1 MVVTYLNLIIQ
12 GVLLGGLYAIF
23 ALGLSLTVGVMRFVN
38 IAHGD
43 FIVLVSFLLLAVA
56 TALHINVLLA
66 LVLMIPVAFGGG
78 WLLQRVLL
86 QRVIGPNVLLPLL
99 VTFGLSIIVQNG
111 LLQGFGADTRTLS
124 AGSLDTSSLN
134 IGGFYVG
141 LLPVLTFA
149 LAVALVVGFDWLLYR
164 SRIGASI
171 RAVADDVAA
180 ADLIGLSS
188 VKVYAIAMGIVGV
201 TVAIAACFMGL
212 RMNFDATSGP
222 SRLLVAFEVVV
233 LGGLGSLRGTLLG
246 GIILGIAQTIGGQ
259 IDGAWQVLAGHL
271 VFLVIFLLRP
281 QGLLPRY

>member
-1 MVVTYLNLIIQ
+1 MIVTYLNLIIQ

-23 ALGLSLTVGVMRFVN
+23 ALGLSLSVGVMRFVN

-43 FIVLVSFLLLAVA
+43 FIVLVSFLLLTVA

-124 AGSLDTSSLN
+124 AGSLDTASLH

-188 VKVYAIAMGIVGV
+188 VRVYAIAMGIVGV

-271 VFLVIFLLRP
+271 VFLLIFLLRP

>member
-1 MVVTYLNLIIQ
+1 MIVTYLNLIIQ

-23 ALGLSLTVGVMRFVN
+23 ALGLSLSVGVMRFVN

-43 FIVLVSFLLLAVA
+43 FIVLVSFLLLTVA

-124 AGSLDTSSLN
+124 ADSLDTASLH

-188 VKVYAIAMGIVGV
+188 VRVYAIAMGIVGV

-271 VFLVIFLLRP
+271 VFLLIFLLRP

>member
-23 ALGLSLTVGVMRFVN
+23 ALGLSLSVGVMRFVN

-43 FIVLVSFLLLAVA
+43 FIVLVSFLLLTIA

-124 AGSLDTSSLN
+124 AGSLDTASLH

-188 VKVYAIAMGIVGV
+188 VRVYAIAMGIVGV

>member
-1 MVVTYLNLIIQ
+1 MIVTYLNLIIQ

-23 ALGLSLTVGVMRFVN
+23 ALGLSLSVGVMRFVN

-43 FIVLVSFLLLAVA
+43 FIVLVSFLLLTVA

-66 LVLMIPVAFGGG
+66 LVLVMPVAFGGG
-78 WLLQRVLL
+78 WLLQRLLL

-124 AGSLDTSSLN
+124 AGSLDTASLH

-188 VKVYAIAMGIVGV
+188 VRVYAIAMGIVGV

>member
-1 MVVTYLNLIIQ
+1 
-12 GVLLGGLYAIF
+12 
-23 ALGLSLTVGVMRFVN
+23 
-38 IAHGD
+38 
-43 FIVLVSFLLLAVA
+43 
-56 TALHINVLLA
+56 
-66 LVLMIPVAFGGG
+66 MIPVAFGGG

-124 AGSLDTSSLN
+124 AGSLDTASLHV
-134 IGGFYVG
+134 GGFYVG

-188 VKVYAIAMGIVGV
+188 VRVYAIAMGIVGV

>member
-1 MVVTYLNLIIQ
+1 MLATYLNLVVQ

-23 ALGLSLTVGVMRFVN
+23 ALGLSLSVGVMRFVN

-43 FIVLVSFLLLAVA
+43 FIVLVSFLLLTVA

-66 LVLMIPVAFGGG
+66 LLLVIPLAFAGGYLLQRI
-78 WLLQRVLL
+78 LLQRV
-86 QRVIGPNVLLPLL
+86 VGENVLLPLL

-124 AGSLDTSSLN
+124 AGRLDTSSLQ
-134 IGGFYVG
+134 IGGLYVG
-141 LLPVLTFA
+141 VLPVATFV
-149 LAVALVVGFDWLLYR
+149 LAIVLVLGLEWLLYR
-164 SRIGASI
+164 SRIGAGI

-180 ADLIGLSS
+180 ANLIGLSS
-188 VKVYAIAMGIVGV
+188 ARIYAIAMGIVGV

-212 RMNFDATSGP
+212 RMNFDPTSGP

-246 GIILGIAQTIGGQ
+246 GIVLGIAQTLGGQ

-271 VFLVIFLLRP
+271 VFLAIFLLRP

>member
-23 ALGLSLTVGVMRFVN
+23 ALGLSLSVGVMRFVN

-43 FIVLVSFLLLAVA
+43 FIVLVSFLLLTIA

-124 AGSLDTSSLN
+124 AGSLDTASLH

-188 VKVYAIAMGIVGV
+188 VRVYAIAMGIVGV

-222 SRLLVAFEVVV
+222 SRLLAAFEVVV

>member
-188 VKVYAIAMGIVGV
+188 VRVYAIAMGIVGV

>member
-1 MVVTYLNLIIQ
+1 MIVTYLNLIIQ

-23 ALGLSLTVGVMRFVN
+23 ALGLSLSVGVMRFVN

-124 AGSLDTSSLN
+124 AGSLDTASLH

-188 VKVYAIAMGIVGV
+188 VRVYAIAMGIVGI

>member
-1 MVVTYLNLIIQ
+1 MIVTYLNLIIQ

-23 ALGLSLTVGVMRFVN
+23 ALGLSLSVGVMRFVN

-66 LVLMIPVAFGGG
+66 LVLVIPVAFGGG

-124 AGSLDTSSLN
+124 AGSLDTASLH

-164 SRIGASI
+164 SRVGASI

-188 VKVYAIAMGIVGV
+188 VRVYAIAMGIVGV

-246 GIILGIAQTIGGQ
+246 GVILGIAQTIGGQ

-281 QGLLPRY
+281 QGLMPRY

>member
-1 MVVTYLNLIIQ
+1 MIATYLNLVVQ

-23 ALGLSLTVGVMRFVN
+23 ALGLSLSVGVMRFVN

-43 FIVLVSFLLLAVA
+43 FIVLVSFLLLTVA

-66 LVLMIPVAFGGG
+66 LLLVIPLAFAGGYLLQRI
-78 WLLQRVLL
+78 LLQRV
-86 QRVIGPNVLLPLL
+86 VGENVLLPLL

-124 AGSLDTSSLN
+124 AGRLDTSSLQ
-134 IGGFYVG
+134 IGGLYVG
-141 LLPVLTFA
+141 VLPVATFV
-149 LAVALVVGFDWLLYR
+149 LAVVLVLGLEWLLYR
-164 SRIGASI
+164 SRIGAGI

-180 ADLIGLSS
+180 ANLIGLSS
-188 VKVYAIAMGIVGV
+188 ARIYAIAMGIVGV

-212 RMNFDATSGP
+212 RMNFDPTSGP

-246 GIILGIAQTIGGQ
+246 GIVLGIAQTLGGQ

-271 VFLVIFLLRP
+271 VFLAIFLLRP